1 MWSLATNGR
10 RPWVARSQQVLPD
23 TTKQVG
29 KQIASLRPEPRGV
42 PSKSQTNLATMTAQR
57 QSVTLDASAV
67 LSAEGAAMGQP

>member
-29 KQIASLRPEPRGV
+29 KQIAALSLRLLKKDRRRTLIPRLLGFRE
-42 PSKSQTNLATMTAQR
+42 Q
-57 QSVTLDASAV
+57 V
-67 LSAEGAAMGQP
+67 LSDGRGHVGL